1 MAKFLAYSIQT
12 PAHTYPF
19 VPVLQELQRRKHA
32 VVFAMFQT
40 EPRSTIGGVRVRRV
54 PAPAAQVHDGARQ
67 EVAGRVLA
75 AHYGEPLAQ
84 ALERLLRDERPDF
97 LLVDPML
104 WGGMIAA
111 EASGLP
117 WAALSHNP
125 KTIRGIGLDARG
137 PGLPPP
143 RSPLERLRH
152 RLVTTRL
159 RARADRAL
167 PVMNAVRAT
176 RGLPPLRA
184 LWSCYHRA
192 PLTIAT
198 TAMPFE
204 YPRADWPASYRFVG
218 PILWEPPVGCPP
230 ELRSLG
236 SGPILLLVGSSI
248 EESGRAAAWVE
259 TAIEALAA
267 APYPVVATLPTDWRP
282 KHLPPNVSAYP
293 FVPHT
298 RLLPRAAC
306 VVCHGGSGITHKALA
321 AGVPVVAVPF
331 AYDRFEVA
339 RRVERAH
346 AGVMLPGSRL
356 TAARLGV
363 AVERAIRMRPGAQR
377 LAESFAAAGGATAAA
392 DHIEEL
398 LHGPLAARPE
408 RAGAS
413 VARRV
418 ARPVG

>member
-1 MAKFLAYSIQT
+1 MAKILAYSVQT

-19 VPVLQELQRRKHA
+19 IPILQELQRRKHA

-40 EPRSTIGGVRVRRV
+40 EPKSTMGGIRVRRAS
-54 PAPAAQVHDGARQ
+54 APTVDVHDGARQ
-67 EVAGRVLA
+67 EVAGHVLA
-75 AHYGEPLAQ
+75 PHYGEPLAQ

-125 KTIRGIGLDARG
+125 KTLRGTGLDARG
-137 PGLPPP
+137 PGLSPP
-143 RSPLERLRH
+143 RSPLGRLRH
-152 RLVTTRL
+152 RLVTIRL
-159 RARADRAL
+159 RARADRSL
-167 PVMNAVRAT
+167 PIMNAVRSA
-176 RGLPPLRA
+176 RGLPPLLD

-204 YPRADWPASYRFVG
+204 YPRTDWPVSYRFVG
-218 PILWEPPVGCPP
+218 PLQWEPPVACPP
-230 ELRSLG
+230 KLRALG
-236 SGPILLLVGSSI
+236 SEPIVLLVGSSI
-248 EESGRAAAWVE
+248 EESGRAASWIE
-259 TAIEALAA
+259 TAIEALAD

-293 FVPHT
+293 FVPHSQ
-298 RLLPRAAC
+298 LLPRAAC
-306 VVCHGGSGITHKALA
+306 VICHGGSGITHKALA

-331 AYDRFEVA
+331 AYDRFEVG
-339 RRVERAH
+339 RRVEVAQ

-356 TAARLGV
+356 TAARLRA
-363 AVERAIRMRPGAQR
+363 AVERAVRMRPGAQR
-377 LAESFAAAGGATAAA
+377 IAERFAAAGGATAAA
-392 DHIEEL
+392 DSIEEL
-398 LHGPLAARPE
+398 LHPSLSSQPREVRTCTAP
-408 RAGAS
+408 RAVNP
-413 VARRV
+413 VA
-418 ARPVG
+418 